1 MELSGEE
8 RIPLPR
14 DAVWAALNDPAV
26 LKSCIPGCETLAWT
40 SDTTLDARVRVKI
53 AFIPMT
59 FGGTITLS
67 ELRPPEGY
75 KIDAQGHGGLAGF
88 AKGSADVDLQE
99 SGGDAQAETQLT
111 YRIHAALGGKLAEL
125 GASLAQSSA
134 DRIAR
139 RFFAD
144 FTAAARRRMAEG

>member
-1 MELSGEE
+1 MELTGEE
-8 RIPLPR
+8 HIPLPR

-26 LKSCIPGCETLAWT
+26 LKSCIPGCEVLAWT
-40 SDTTLDARVRVKI
+40 SQTTLDARVKVKI

-75 KIDAQGHGGLAGF
+75 RIEAQGQGGLAGF
-88 AKGSADVDLQE
+88 AKGSADVDLDAIG
-99 SGGDAQAETQLT
+99 SGDEARTRLT
-111 YRIHAALGGKLAEL
+111 YRIHAALGGKLADL
-125 GASLAQSSA
+125 GAALAQSSA

-144 FTAAARRRMAEG
+144 FTAAARRKMSES

>member
-1 MELSGEE
+1 MELTGEQ

-14 DAVWAALNDPAV
+14 DAVWAALNDPQV
-26 LKSCIPGCETLAWT
+26 LKACIPGCQTLEWT
-40 SDTTLDARVRVKI
+40 SDNTLDARVRVKV

-67 ELRPPEGY
+67 EMRPPEGY
-75 KIDAQGHGGLAGF
+75 RIDAQGQGGLAGF
-88 AKGSADVDLQE
+88 AQGSAVVDLE
-99 SGGDAQAETQLT
+99 ELSDGSEAETRLT
-111 YRIHAALGGKLAEL
+111 YRIQAALGGKLAEL

-144 FTAAARRRMAEG
+144 FTAAARQKAQAA